1 MDTPKKWDTI
11 NLKPM
16 PDSTDQSNPGKASSC
31 MELLQLILDGDATPE
46 EQKQFKEHLD
56 ECMPCY
62 QSYSLDLTV
71 KALLKSKCS
80 GNGAPPELID
90 KIKTQISQNRAH

>member
-1 MDTPKKWDTI
+1 
-11 NLKPM
+11 M
-16 PDSTDQSNPGKASSC
+16 PDSTDQSNPGSANSC
-31 MELLQLILDGDATPE
+31 MELLHLILDGAATPE

-71 KALLKSKCS
+71 RALLKSKCS
-80 GNGAPPELID
+80 GNGAPPELIE
-90 KIKTQISQNRAH
+90 KIKTQISQNLAH